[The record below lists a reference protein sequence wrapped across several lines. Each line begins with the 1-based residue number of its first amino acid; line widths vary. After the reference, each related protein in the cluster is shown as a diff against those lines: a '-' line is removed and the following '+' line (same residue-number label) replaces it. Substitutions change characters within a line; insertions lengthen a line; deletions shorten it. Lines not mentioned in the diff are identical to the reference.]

1 MKQYRD
7 QIDRIDAE
15 IVRLI
20 GQRAEIAREIAATK
34 SKENLPLYQP
44 DREQQVYDKIAKL
57 NPGILDDESLR
68 NIYREIMSATLRL
81 EGSLQ
86 VGYFGAEGS
95 FTHQAALKKFGRS
108 LSLVPLR
115 TIDDVF
121 QAVQRRQIQYGVVPI
136 ENSTEGMVKAT
147 LDALVKFDL
156 HIYSDI
162 VLQIRQ
168 SLLTRA
174 SSLAQIEKIYT
185 HPQAYAQARNFI
197 MQNLAQAEWIETAST
212 SEAVRIVAQENGVH
226 SAAIASDVAGEIYG
240 LKPLVADITD
250 YKRNFTRFIVIGHDM
265 AKRAERN
272 RTMISF
278 NLPDT
283 TGALYRALGPLCEQK
298 INMRAIESRPDRNQV
313 WSYIF
318 FIDLEGHREDESM
331 KRAFEAM
338 RPLTSG
344 FRILG
349 SYPVE
354 RGPED
359 Q

>member
-20 GQRAEIAREIAATK
+20 GQRAEIAREIAAAK
-34 SKENLPLYQP
+34 AKENLPLYQP
-44 DREQQVYDKIAKL
+44 DREQQVYDKIARL

-68 NIYREIMSATLRL
+68 NIYREIMSATLKL
-81 EGSLQ
+81 EGSIQ

-95 FTHQAALKKFGRS
+95 FTHQAALRKFGRS
-108 LSLVPLR
+108 LSLAPFR

-121 QAVQRRQIQYGVVPI
+121 QAVQRREIKYGVVPI

-156 HIYSDI
+156 NIYSDI

-174 SSLAQIEKIYT
+174 TALSQIEKIYT

-212 SEAVRIVAQENGVH
+212 SEAVRLVAQEN
-226 SAAIASDVAGEIYG
+226 SERLAAIASDVAGEIYG
-240 LKPLVADITD
+240 LRPLVEDITD
-250 YKRNFTRFIVIGHDM
+250 YKRNFTRFIVIGHDV
-265 AKRAERN
+265 AKKAERN

-283 TGALYRALGPLCEQK
+283 TGSLYRALGPFYEHK

-318 FIDLEGHREDESM
+318 FIDLEGHREDETM
-331 KRAFEAM
+331 KRAFEQM

-344 FRILG
+344 FRVLG

-354 RGPED
+354 KGPED
-359 Q
+359 

>member
-1 MKQYRD
+1 MKQYREK
-7 QIDRIDAE
+7 IDRIDAE

-20 GQRAEIAREIAATK
+20 GERAEIAREIAAEKTR
-34 SKENLPLYQP
+34 ENLPLYQP
-44 DREQQVYDKIAKL
+44 DREQQVYDKIARL

-81 EGSLQ
+81 EGAIR
-86 VGYFGAEGS
+86 VGFFGAEGS
-95 FTHQAALKKFGRS
+95 FTHQAALRKFGRS
-108 LSLVPLR
+108 LTLTPFR

-121 QAVQRRQIQYGVVPI
+121 QAVQRREITYGVVPI

-156 HIYSDI
+156 NIYSDI
-162 VLQIRQ
+162 VLEIRQ

-174 SSLAQIEKIYT
+174 TSLSQIEKIYT
-185 HPQAYAQARNFI
+185 HPQAYAQTRNFV

-212 SEAVRIVAQENGVH
+212 SEAVRIVAQESNDH
-226 SAAIASDVAGEIYG
+226 LAAIASDVAGEIYG
-240 LKPLVADITD
+240 LRPLVEDITD
-250 YKRNFTRFIVIGHDM
+250 YKRNFTRFIVVGHDV
-265 AKRAERN
+265 AKRAGRN

-283 TGALYRALGPLCEQK
+283 TGSLYRALAPLYEHK
-298 INMRAIESRPDRNQV
+298 VNMRAIESRPDRNQV

-318 FIDLEGHREDESM
+318 FVDLEGHQDDEAM
-331 KRAFEAM
+331 QHAFALM

-344 FRILG
+344 FRVLG

-354 RGPED
+354 NGSED
-359 Q
+359 